1 MKKKVEIGINVL
13 FWIVLFL
20 VTSYLN
26 YLLQS
31 DNISDP
37 DLISRYHQTYF
48 NVLWENVTGF
58 YGNGYLGFMLGFYVF
73 YAWVVPDF
81 VKIKRIGRL
90 LLTIPLGLIVTSIA
104 IMLFSPILSV
114 LLNSDEWNL
123 WAPSFPALFA
133 SLFLKALVIA
143 LITVLL
149 GALLKASVLWVNSI
163 TEKKALQ
170 KNQLESENALLLLKA
185 QLNPHFLFNSLN
197 NIDVLMEESVP
208 KASDYLKKLSD
219 ILRYVLYD
227 TKEDMTTL
235 SKELE
240 QIENYIALQ
249 KIRTS
254 NTQFVQYEVVGH
266 VGEQP
271 IVPMVFLPFVENA
284 FKFSKNKAI
293 EHGVQ
298 IRFEVQSDAVRMLC
312 RNRFEAET
320 VVVQKNEGLGIETI
334 RKRLELLY
342 PKRYQLNIESL
353 DGWFTVDLRVPLNH
367 DH

>member
-13 FWIVLFL
+13 FWIVLIL
-20 VTSYLN
+20 VATTLFYVGRNQIITDFASPYHKTFVQILWGFVAN
-26 YLLQS
+26 FYNNGLLGS
-31 DNISDP
+31 I
-37 DLISRYHQTYF
+37 
-48 NVLWENVTGF
+48 
-58 YGNGYLGFMLGFYVF
+58 LGFYFF
-73 YAWVVPDF
+73 YAWVVPDYIR
-81 VKIKRIGRL
+81 KKRIGRL
-90 LLTIPLGLIVTSIA
+90 MLTVPLGLIIA
-104 IMLFSPILSV
+104 GFAISFHTLLAFLLFKAYQAAIFPKLITDLV
-114 LLNSDEWNL
+114 LY
-123 WAPSFPALFA
+123 
-133 SLFLKALVIA
+133 ALVLA
-143 LITVLL
+143 LIAAVFGT
-149 GALLKASVLWVNSI
+149 LLKTTILWVNSI
-163 TEKKALQ
+163 AEKRALQ
-170 KNQLESENALLLLKA
+170 KKQVESENALLLLKA

-227 TKEDMTTL
+227 TKEDVTTL

-240 QIENYIALQ
+240 QVDNYIALQ

-254 NTQFVQYEVVGH
+254 NTTFVSYEVEGE

-271 IVPMVFLPFVENA
+271 IVPMIFLPFVENA

-298 IRFEVQSDAVRMLC
+298 IRFEVQPDSVRMLC
-312 RNRFEAET
+312 KNRFEQET
-320 VVVQKNEGLGIETI
+320 VVVQKSEGLGIETI

-342 PKRYQLNIESL
+342 FKHYLLTIDSS
-353 DGWFTVDLRVPLNH
+353 DGWFTVDLSIPLKH

>member
-1 MKKKVEIGINVL
+1 MKKKVEIGVNVL
-13 FWIVLFL
+13 FCIALIL
-20 VTSYLN
+20 LSSYLTYLSRTKYFADSESPN
-26 YLLQS
+26 YLSYIQIVWGIVS
-31 DNISDP
+31 N
-37 DLISRYHQTYF
+37 
-48 NVLWENVTGF
+48 F
-58 YGNGYLGFMLGFYVF
+58 YNSGLLGIIFSFYVF

-81 VKIKRIGRL
+81 VRKRRIGRL
-90 LLTIPLGLIVTSIA
+90 LLTVSLGLIVSCFALTSAIIVGMLKEWVFYAPQFPTLFPELLLKGAIFALIPALLGVLLKTTVLWIDSIA
-104 IMLFSPILSV
+104 
-114 LLNSDEWNL
+114 
-123 WAPSFPALFA
+123 
-133 SLFLKALVIA
+133 
-143 LITVLL
+143 
-149 GALLKASVLWVNSI
+149 
-163 TEKKALQ
+163 EKRALQ
-170 KNQLESENALLLLKA
+170 KKQLESENALLLLKA

-240 QIENYIALQ
+240 QVENYIALQ

-254 NTQFVQYEVVGH
+254 NTNFVRYEVEGN

-271 IVPMVFLPFVENA
+271 IVPMIFLPFVENS

-298 IRFEVQSDAVRMLC
+298 IRFEVQADSVRMVC
-312 RNRFEAET
+312 RNRFEVET
-320 VVVQKNEGLGIETI
+320 VVLQKSEGLGIETI

-342 PKRYQLNIESL
+342 PKQYRLNIESSA
-353 DGWFTVDLRVPLNH
+353 GWFTVDLRVPLNH
-367 DH
+367 DR